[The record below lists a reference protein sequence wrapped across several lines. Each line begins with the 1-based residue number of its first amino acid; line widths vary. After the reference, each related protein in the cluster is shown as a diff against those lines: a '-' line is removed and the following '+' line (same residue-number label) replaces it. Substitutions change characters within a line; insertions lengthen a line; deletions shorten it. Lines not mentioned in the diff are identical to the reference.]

1 MEAGLVALVFLC
13 ALMLY
18 LLGWVAL
25 HATLSYLRDGE
36 QPKTAL
42 EVILILVVVLVYGHL
57 STSAMVSV
65 IELLRGSTL
74 PTSTESG

>member
-13 ALMLY
+13 ALLLY

-25 HATLSYLRDGE
+25 HATLSHLRDGE
-36 QPKTAL
+36 RPQTAL
-42 EVILILVVVLVYGHL
+42 EVVLILVVVLVYGHL

-65 IELLRGSTL
+65 IGLLQGSAL
-74 PTSTESG
+74 PTSTKSG